1 MKRWH
6 ARFLLGA
13 FASATLALT
22 ACAPTTTGD
31 RLGSAARPSGPALWK
46 VSDEDTTIYLL
57 GTIHALPEGVPWYE
71 GRVANALGTSQALV
85 TELPVNALSD
95 PASQA
100 YVSKVAIL
108 PPNKRLRE
116 FLTDDQRL
124 RYEKALA
131 TLELK
136 SDTFDSYKPW
146 FAATTLSMLPLMKAG
161 YSPEQGVEQ
170 VVAQKASPSI
180 ARDALETLAFQMDAF
195 DKLPMDSQVA
205 FLMAT
210 ADGVDQIV
218 PTHNA
223 LVQDWANGDAEKI
236 AELMNS
242 GLTDPI
248 LAESLLFAR
257 NRNWA
262 EWIAKRLD
270 TPGTVF
276 VAVGAGHL
284 AGQKSVQDYLS
295 TRGIVAERVK

>member
-6 ARFLLGA
+6 SRFL
-13 FASATLALT
+13 FAALSSVSLVLAGCTPATADNRPGT
-22 ACAPTTTGD
+22 
-31 RLGSAARPSGPALWK
+31 AARPAGPALWK
-46 VSDEDTTIYLL
+46 VSDKDTTIYLL
-57 GTIHALPEGVPWYE
+57 GTVHALPEGIPWYE
-71 GRVANALGTSQALV
+71 GRVATALGASQTLV
-85 TELPVNALSD
+85 TELPEHAMSD

-116 FLTDDQRL
+116 FLTEDQRL

-131 TLELK
+131 SLELK

-146 FAATTLSMLPLMKAG
+146 FAATTLSILPLMKVG

-170 VVAQKASPSI
+170 VVALKAPPSI

-195 DKLPMDSQVA
+195 DQLPMDSQIA

-210 ADGVDQIV
+210 VDGMDQIV
-218 PTHNA
+218 PTHNT
-223 LVQDWANGDAEKI
+223 LVQDWTNGDAEKI

-242 GLTDPI
+242 GLTDPV
-248 LAESLLFAR
+248 LAEKLLFAR

-262 EWIAKRLD
+262 GWIANRLN

-284 AGQKSVQDYLS
+284 AGEKSVQDYLA
-295 TRGIVAERVK
+295 TRGIVSERVK

>member
-1 MKRWH
+1 MKRWQS
-6 ARFLLGA
+6 RFLLA
-13 FASATLALT
+13 ALSSVSLALA
-22 ACAPTTTGD
+22 ACAPTTGEN
-31 RLGSAARPSGPALWK
+31 RPGAVTQPAGPALWK
-46 VSDEDTTIYLL
+46 VADSDTTIYLF
-57 GTIHALPEGVPWYE
+57 GTVHALPAGVPWYE
-71 GRVANALGTSQALV
+71 GRVATALGSSQTLV
-85 TELPVNALSD
+85 TEISAQALND

-131 TLELK
+131 SLELK

-146 FAATTLSMLPLMKAG
+146 FAANTLAVLPLMKAG

-170 VVAQKASPSI
+170 IIAQKASPAI

-195 DKLPMDSQVA
+195 DQLPMDSQIA

-210 ADGVDQIV
+210 ADGMDQIV
-218 PTHNA
+218 PLHNG

-236 AELMNS
+236 ATLINS

-248 LAESLLFAR
+248 LADRLLFAR

-262 EWIAKRLD
+262 EWVANRLNS
-270 TPGTVF
+270 PGTVF

-284 AGQKSVQDYLS
+284 AGEKSVQDYLAK
-295 TRGIVAERVK
+295 RGIVSERVK